1 MSMALYGKI
10 LRIFDETT
18 LLAGIGERDG
28 LKRGDRVAVVER
40 GEEIVE
46 PETGESLG
54 MLETIKVE
62 LVAVDVQERM
72 SVLCTTVSVSGR
84 ETMPLSE
91 RMVRDSM
98 PGDARERMNVASG
111 AKAGLPSVSVVRA
124 GDLLRVVD
132 TVNGR

>member
-1 MSMALYGKI
+1 MALYGKI